1 MKIKFGDLEIED
13 SMTVSQLVRNL
24 EVNSQFEIR
33 EVENVRLKR

>member
-33 EVENVRLKR
+33 EVENEITR